1 MVLLILAA
9 VLVSPQIYQT
19 AKAYDF
25 TREETAQYAYSL
37 IPFVSDTSTASRNDL
52 YQLLTDLT
60 NNERKTARVHS
71 VALGRNPAAQLHAE
85 AALKGC
91 YSGHWDRWGLKP
103 NYRYTLAG
111 GTGTGAENIFG
122 SSYCVKSSDGFR
134 SNSGLIA
141 KQIQQ
146 GVQQWMNSPGHRKT
160 LLDPAHTVLNVGI
173 AFDSYNLVMV
183 QQFSSDYVTYVSK
196 PAISQDSILSFQG
209 TVRKASLDIKQAV
222 NFTIGWHPP
231 SHELNASQIANTYS
245 LCTDQQVAFL
255 QKPLGPFQ
263 SYLSSE
269 QTETVLLQCINAYG
283 NKPDA
288 AAPQSHDEASEVWAA
303 ARTAS
308 SSSTRTRTDT
318 STAIT
323 AGTWNVKARSFNV
336 SANLSDIT
344 SKHGPGIYT
353 LYLWGRPDHV
363 NTPTVLSQQAI
374 FWNTKPTPGHP
385 Y

>member
-1 MVLLILAA
+1 MGHHAPLSAHRRVQVALAGSLYPANRKGGSTIAVQLDFTTCPYCHKSSVAYDSFQSPPIWQCSNCLFGFQIITHIQPHIPKPSFLKRSTRFLGNVIGYALFTTVVLLILAA

-146 GVQQWMNSPGHRKT
+146 GVQQWMNSPG
-160 LLDPAHTVLNVGI
+160 PP
-173 AFDSYNLVMV
+173 
-183 QQFSSDYVTYVSK
+183 Q
-196 PAISQDSILSFQG
+196 
-209 TVRKASLDIKQAV
+209 
-222 NFTIGWHPP
+222 NFAGP
-231 SHELNASQIANTYS
+231 S
-245 LCTDQQVAFL
+245 
-255 QKPLGPFQ
+255 P
-263 SYLSSE
+263 
-269 QTETVLLQCINAYG
+269 
-283 NKPDA
+283 
-288 AAPQSHDEASEVWAA
+288 
-303 ARTAS
+303 
-308 SSSTRTRTDT
+308 
-318 STAIT
+318 
-323 AGTWNVKARSFNV
+323 
-336 SANLSDIT
+336 
-344 SKHGPGIYT
+344 HGPECRDC
-353 LYLWGRPDHV
+353 LRQL
-363 NTPTVLSQQAI
+363 Q
-374 FWNTKPTPGHP
+374 PGDGP
-385 Y
+385 AV